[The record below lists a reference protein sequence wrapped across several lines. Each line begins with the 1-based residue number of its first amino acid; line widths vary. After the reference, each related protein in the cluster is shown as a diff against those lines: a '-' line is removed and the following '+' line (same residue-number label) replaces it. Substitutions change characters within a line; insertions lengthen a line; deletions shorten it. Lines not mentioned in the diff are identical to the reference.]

1 MKKLYTLT
9 ILLKFDIRIIIHLE
23 ITCCCL
29 LIKVLKI
36 EPNWIIRLVGISTNH
51 PTIEKLN
58 NLTQWT
64 TWTIDLVK
72 QPIFLKIKLKQFG
85 FNIHIKMNIMDI
97 HVYIHTK
104 LLTRFIQYKMKKI
117 NIKILFYFFIYNTF
131 FQ

>member
-1 MKKLYTLT
+1 MKKLYALM
-9 ILLKFDIRIIIHLE
+9 ILLKFDIRIIIA
-23 ITCCCL
+23 CCCL

-64 TWTIDLVK
+64 TWTINLVK
-72 QPIFLKIKLKQFG
+72 QPISLKIKPIQFG
-85 FNIHIKMNIMDI
+85 FNIHMKMSILDI

-104 LLTRFIQYKMKKI
+104 VLTRFIKYKMKKI
-117 NIKILFYFFIYNTF
+117 NIKILFYFLYIIHSFNN
-131 FQ
+131 